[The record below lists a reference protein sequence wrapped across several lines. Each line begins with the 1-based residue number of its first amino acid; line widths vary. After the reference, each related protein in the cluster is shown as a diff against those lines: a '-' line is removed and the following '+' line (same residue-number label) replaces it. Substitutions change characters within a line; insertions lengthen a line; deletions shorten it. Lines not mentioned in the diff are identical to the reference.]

1 MIKHFVLDTNILIDN
16 PNAIMLLRNGKD
28 EGDINRIFIP
38 ETVIQELDKLKRKDS
53 IKHIIS
59 KIVDNLHEQL
69 EYYTVIPRIDLEYIE
84 NPDDRIL
91 QEILWLEESFE
102 VDNLIFV
109 TNDRLL
115 ALKAKLEDIDTQEFK
130 ESLPFK
136 TEAEVYTG
144 IIKSEEEKVFNSFFW
159 DSGRLHRVIPG
170 GAVEIRRDNKIWN
183 TTPRHYTQN
192 AAMELLLDPDINIL
206 SLSSSAGYGKTHI
219 AVAGALHS
227 VLQKKLF
234 KKIYVFKT
242 VEDIGPS
249 IGFLPGSLQEK
260 IDPYMKYI
268 KTMFQKLH
276 EGRKGNNDL
285 FLEDGELNPKYVEV
299 LPLTYI
305 RGMNIDDAYVIIDEA
320 QNISRLQMRSLLT
333 RMGDNVKV
341 ILCGD
346 PNQVDNPN
354 LNSQNNGLNWCVRLF
369 KGEKNYGHITLGGS
383 KSRGPICDLVHKKG
397 L

>member
-1 MIKHFVLDTNILIDN
+1 
-16 PNAIMLLRNGKD
+16 
-28 EGDINRIFIP
+28 
-38 ETVIQELDKLKRKDS
+38 
-53 IKHIIS
+53 
-59 KIVDNLHEQL
+59 
-69 EYYTVIPRIDLEYIE
+69 
-84 NPDDRIL
+84 
-91 QEILWLEESFE
+91 
-102 VDNLIFV
+102 
-109 TNDRLL
+109 
-115 ALKAKLEDIDTQEFK
+115 
-130 ESLPFK
+130 
-136 TEAEVYTG
+136 
-144 IIKSEEEKVFNSFFW
+144 
-159 DSGRLHRVIPG
+159 
-170 GAVEIRRDNKIWN
+170 
-183 TTPRHYTQN
+183 
-192 AAMELLLDPDINIL
+192 MELLLDPDINIL